1 MDTDEKRKGISWRT
15 KAILAGAVLAL
26 LIVVGYFR
34 PCCEEPEK
42 SPTGNV
48 GVAAVQGSTVG
59 QEEPRDGQ
67 PAPSTAGAT
76 AGSSEAAKIEVPVEK
91 QRLIGIAT
99 AQAVK
104 KHLTK
109 KLKTVGRIEFD
120 ERKLTT
126 VNLKVDG
133 WVETLYVNYA
143 GQYVK
148 KGMPLAEIYSPELM
162 SLQLELLNLAKLSE
176 HGARF
181 QRNIEFNWGDRYGT
195 TGRLTALDTEGL
207 FRVARQKLQLWEISE
222 DQIKKIE
229 ETKTPMRT
237 ITVTSPVDGYVL
249 QKPVVKG
256 TRVAPGEKLFDI
268 VDLSTVWI
276 LADIY
281 EYEVPFV
288 KVGQKAR
295 ITLSYFPEKEILA
308 KVDFIYPSFSGQTRT
323 MKARFVIPNR
333 GGALKPQ
340 MFANVE
346 MDLDMGEK
354 LVIPETAVLDT
365 GTRQV
370 VYVDAGDG
378 YFSPR
383 RVRLGAKGDGMV
395 EVLQGLKAGEK
406 VAGSGVFL
414 IDSEAK
420 LKGVSQ

>member
-1 MDTDEKRKGISWRT
+1 MDTGEKRKGFSTKT
-15 KAILAGAVLAL
+15 KAIIAGIVLVSLAL
-26 LIVVGYFR
+26 VGFFR
-34 PCCEEPEK
+34 PCCKESEK
-42 SPTGNV
+42 PAVAGVGAAAATGP
-48 GVAAVQGSTVG
+48 GAPKEG
-59 QEEPRDGQ
+59 PRDGEQ
-67 PAPSTAGAT
+67 ALSTAE
-76 AGSSEAAKIEVPVEK
+76 EAAGRGESAKVEVPVEK
-91 QRLIGIAT
+91 QRLMGITT
-99 AQAVK
+99 APAEK
-104 KHLTK
+104 KRLTK
-109 KLKTVGRIEFD
+109 RLKTVGRIEVD
-120 ERKLTT
+120 ERRITT

-133 WVETLYVNYA
+133 WVDTLYVNYA

-162 SLQLELLNLAKLSE
+162 SLQLELLNLSKLSE

-207 FRVARQKLQLWEISE
+207 FRVARQKLLLWEISE
-222 DQIKKIE
+222 EQIKKIE

-237 ITVTSPVDGYVL
+237 ITVTSPVSGYVL

-295 ITLSYFPEKEILA
+295 ITLSYFPEKEIAA

-323 MKARFVIPNR
+323 LKARFVIPNNER
-333 GGALKPQ
+333 LLKPQ

-346 MDLDMGEK
+346 MDLDLGEK
-354 LVIPETAVLDT
+354 LAIPETAVLDT

-378 YFSPR
+378 YFIPR
-383 RVRLGAKGDGMV
+383 AVRLGAKAGGMV
-395 EVLQGLKAGEK
+395 EVLRGLSPGEK
-406 VAGSGVFL
+406 VARSGVFL

-420 LKGVSQ
+420 LKGVNQ